1 MTNKSK
7 AKGTAWETAL
17 VNYFRSKPWWRA
29 ERLTLSGKEDEG
41 DIVVYPTD
49 HERVV
54 IVEAKAERQMNL
66 SAYVLEAEREASNYA
81 KHRDLEHVPHWIVV
95 VKRRNKP
102 AGQAY
107 VVTTLDEFYR
117 QVEGL

>member
-1 MTNKSK
+1 MTNRSK
-7 AKGTAWETAL
+7 QIGTAWETAL
-17 VNYFRSKPWWRA
+17 VNWFRSKNLWTA

-41 DIVVYPTD
+41 DVLVVRDVHLPY
-49 HERVV
+49 
-54 IVEAKAERQMNL
+54 IIEAKAERQMNL
-66 SAYVLEAEREASNYA
+66 SGYVLEAEREAANYA
-81 KHRDLEHVPHWIVV
+81 KHRNLEHVPYWVVV